1 MGIDHLALLGYEKQ
15 SEYDAMRKPT
25 VDGSAN
31 LHMSDTS
38 CGSVMQISYASHAVA
53 ETVSRCPVLAMFNH
67 NSIGLSGRTAGQIGY
82 IKVLQHPDNALQF
95 VFLHP
100 VPA

>member
-1 MGIDHLALLGYEKQ
+1 MTISHYSRHEKQ
-15 SEYDAMRKPT
+15 SEYDVMRKQT
-25 VDGSAN
+25 VFGGAN

-53 ETVSRCPVLAMFNH
+53 ETVSRCLVLTMFER

-100 VPA
+100 VPI